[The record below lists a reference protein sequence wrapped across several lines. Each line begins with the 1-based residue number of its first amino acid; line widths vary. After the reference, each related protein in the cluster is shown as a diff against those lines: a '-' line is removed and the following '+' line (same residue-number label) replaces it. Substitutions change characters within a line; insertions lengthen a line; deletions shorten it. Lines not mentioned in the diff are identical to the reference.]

1 MAFEPGDIVFLK
13 SGGQPLTVAG
23 VEEDSVDCIW
33 LGEEGE
39 LFRETIPSVA
49 LTAAPADEEELDDE
63 DDESDHEEQDRE
75 DPDHEDVDEDEVKPA
90 KSKRKTA

>member
-1 MAFEPGDIVFLK
+1 MAFEPGDVVFLK

-33 LGEEGE
+33 TDPPYLLSNDG
-39 LFRETIPSVA
+39 IPSVA
-49 LTAAPADEEELDDE
+49 LTAAPADEEELDNEADQTDH
-63 DDESDHEEQDRE
+63 DDSDHEDT
-75 DPDHEDVDEDEVKPA
+75 DHEDVDEDEIKPA